1 MTQKTEHRERVPL
14 VHPRKPLNNRSNSVT
29 SANFPTLLPIRFPMP
44 TPLLAFRNLRDI
56 VSGST
61 FLPTMAVLLGILA
74 SLLLIGFWIRARFFD
89 NASENSADPEQ
100 LLGLYEEMRR
110 QGDLTDEEFRSIK
123 NRILPSRSH
132 VVENDT

>member
-1 MTQKTEHRERVPL
+1 
-14 VHPRKPLNNRSNSVT
+14 
-29 SANFPTLLPIRFPMP
+29 MP

-74 SLLLIGFWIRARFFD
+74 SLLLIGFWIRARFFE

-100 LLGLYEEMRR
+100 LLVLYEEMRR

>member
-1 MTQKTEHRERVPL
+1 MPL

-74 SLLLIGFWIRARFFD
+74 SLLLIGFWIRARFFE

-100 LLGLYEEMRR
+100 LLVLYEEMRR

-132 VVENDT
+132 TVENDT

>member
-1 MTQKTEHRERVPL
+1 MPL
-14 VHPRKPLNNRSNSVT
+14 VDLRKPLNNCGHSDT
-29 SANFPTLLPIRFPMP
+29 CAIFPTLLPTRFPMT
-44 TPLLAFRNLRDI
+44 TPLLAFTNLRDI

-74 SLLLIGFWIRARFFD
+74 ALLLIGFWIRTRFVE
-89 NASENSADPEQ
+89 NASENSADPEE
-100 LLGLYEEMRR
+100 LLVLYEEMRR

-132 VVENDT
+132 TVENDT